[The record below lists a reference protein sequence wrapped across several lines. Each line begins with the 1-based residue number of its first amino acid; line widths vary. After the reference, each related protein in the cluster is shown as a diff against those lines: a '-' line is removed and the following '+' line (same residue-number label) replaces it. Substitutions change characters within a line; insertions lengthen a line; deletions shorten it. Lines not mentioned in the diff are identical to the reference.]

1 MKGRKTVRVAGHFSV
16 EALTETYP
24 DNTSKFL
31 GYNIRGPGSDP
42 HWLYSEE
49 ELAAKLENQ
58 SQLEQCD

>member
-1 MKGRKTVRVAGHFSV
+1 MKQRKKVRVAGPFSV
-16 EALTETYP
+16 ETLIETHA
-24 DNTSKFL
+24 DKTSKIL
-31 GYNIRGPGSDP
+31 GYDIRGPGSDP